1 MRTDWQDYW
10 LNIGLC
16 PCNAYLFAYQM
27 IQVFTIISNFQY
39 FPGLW
44 SLLNSL
50 WFYHSDKVPVVVFSI
65 DLSCQQIEAIKRLPL
80 LPDVRKASNLPFTRA
95 GAWEAKQQVFG
106 ALLEE
111 WQTVFLLDADLVIT
125 SPLYD
130 VFEQAE
136 AGYILAPGDGPG
148 KTYGPEY
155 SIYHEGLV
163 TVDYL
168 ATGCVCMEVR
178 RHWDL
183 AGLWSFVR
191 CQTATPCRSGT
202 SGAPMG

>member
-1 MRTDWQDYW
+1 MERSLAAIAD
-10 LNIGLC
+10 
-16 PCNAYLFAYQM
+16 
-27 IQVFTIISNFQY
+27 SQY
-39 FPGLW
+39 FLGLW
-44 SLLNSL
+44 ALLNSF
-50 WFYHSDKVPVVVFSI
+50 WVYHENRLPVVVFSHS
-65 DLSCQQIEAIKRLPL
+65 LSTAQINALNCHPLRPL
-80 LPDVRKASNLPFTRA
+80 LRGVGEFPFPPA

-125 SPLYD
+125 SPLDD

-163 TVDYL
+163 GRTVDYL
-168 ATGCVCMEVR
+168 ATGCVSMNVR

-183 AGLWSFVR
+183 VGLWSFSSR
-191 CQTATPCRSGT
+191 YGRYSSPAGALEALCRRS
-202 SGAPMG
+202 AV